1 MKFIII
7 GFMILYLYTLSFGI
21 FMTEIFRIPA
31 PLIFCFPLIFL
42 YKNKQETRF
51 LYFKEVAL
59 ITIAIFLYY
68 IVGLSEFKTFAK
80 NMLTV
85 LICASFFNYY
95 VGNNKGRYN
104 SSLIIFYILLTLS
117 AIVMVF
123 DHFYLLGNFR
133 SALMNEKVM
142 QSPAGIAIFQFTFGY
157 QLAAL
162 TPFLFIYTCIYNKY
176 FVVKILVLGIC
187 LGFLLLGM
195 QRSAFVAFVICSSL
209 FLILYYRFKAIILI
223 SAAAFICVLAYT
235 LFIHE
240 SLDGIS
246 NIISK
251 NERSNPSYNRSTFTT
266 ENIKILLSHPYGLIF
281 YGKTWGDVIYRNY
294 IFSEGTTSHNA
305 YLMFITYLGPF
316 LGLGLLFSIYHKII
330 AVMFSVVQEIR
341 KKENSKLIC
350 LCFSFLAISMNS
362 FFHNGWLIEGN
373 GPTVF
378 LFFSILHTYRFQLTD
393 SGIYEQQEKTLEY
406 A

>member
-7 GFMILYLYTLSFGI
+7 GFMILYLYTISFGI

-42 YKNKQETRF
+42 YRTKKEAPF
-51 LYFKEVAL
+51 HYIKEVML

-68 IVGLSEFKTFAK
+68 VVGLSEFKAFAK

-85 LICASFFNYY
+85 LICASYFNYF
-95 VGNNKGRYN
+95 VSNNRARYN
-104 SSLIIFYILLTLS
+104 GSIIIFYVLLTLS
-117 AIVMVF
+117 ALVMVF
-123 DHFYLLGNFR
+123 DHFYPIEHLR
-133 SALMNEKVM
+133 STLMNEQVM
-142 QSPAGIAIFQFTFGY
+142 QSPAGIAIYQFTFGY

-162 TPFLFIYTCIYNKY
+162 TPFLFIYTCMYNKY
-176 FVVKILVLGIC
+176 FLIKLAVLGIC

-195 QRSAFVAFVICSSL
+195 QRSAFVAFVLCSCL
-209 FLILYYRFKAIILI
+209 FLILYFRFKAIILI
-223 SAAAFICVLAYT
+223 AAAIFICGIAYT
-235 LFIHE
+235 MFIQE
-240 SLDGIS
+240 SLDGVS
-246 NIISK
+246 NIITK
-251 NERSNPSYNRSTFTT
+251 NERSNPSHDRSTFTA
-266 ENIKILLSHPYGLIF
+266 ENINILLSHPYGLIF

-294 IFSEGTTSHNA
+294 IFGEGTTSHNA

-316 LGLGLLFSIYHKII
+316 LGIGLLFSIYRNII
-330 AVMFSVVQEIR
+330 SSICNVLLKMHLR
-341 KKENSKLIC
+341 ENYKLIC
-350 LCFSFLAISMNS
+350 LSFSFLAISMNS

-378 LFFSILHTYRFQLTD
+378 LFFGILHIYKFQMINL
-393 SGIYEQQEKTLEY
+393 GIYEQQEKTLQY